1 MSSGE
6 TVELNH
12 AQAARK
18 VEIFLDYLLS
28 QATTT
33 TAFLLK
39 PQYEALLS
47 EGQRQLRDSIVE
59 FSKSVPQAARDAP
72 EWFVYQYKKKKKL
85 YLTLSFICRQRVQQ
99 MMKELG
105 EGEDSHFNFVVTPKV

>member
-1 MSSGE
+1 MTE
-6 TVELNH
+6 PTTTEMNH

-47 EGQRQLRDSIVE
+47 DGQRQLRDAITE
-59 FSKSVPQAARDAP
+59 FAKGVPKAAREAP
-72 EWFVYQYKKKKKL
+72 EWYFHDCIVWGL
-85 YLTLSFICRQRVQQ
+85 LLTETTCCFYY
-99 MMKELG
+99 
-105 EGEDSHFNFVVTPKV
+105 

>member
-1 MSSGE
+1 MTPEGSAEG
-6 TVELNH
+6 NH

-39 PQYEALLS
+39 PQYEVLLS
-47 EGQRQLRDSIVE
+47 DGQRQLRDSILE
-59 FSKSVPQAARDAP
+59 FAKNVPQAAREAP
-72 EWFVYQYKKKKKL
+72 EWYALLVCVCVCAHSVASQG
-85 YLTLSFICRQRVQQ
+85 CV
-99 MMKELG
+99 
-105 EGEDSHFNFVVTPKV
+105 